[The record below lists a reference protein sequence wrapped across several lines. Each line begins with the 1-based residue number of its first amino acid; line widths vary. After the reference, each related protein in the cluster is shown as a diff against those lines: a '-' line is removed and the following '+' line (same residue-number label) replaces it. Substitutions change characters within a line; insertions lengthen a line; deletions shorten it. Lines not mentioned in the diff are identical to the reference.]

1 MAQERLLL
9 HPQKG
14 LPIAPCPPTR
24 YVLQMIWLLLACW
37 RPSPY
42 SPPEVPEEAANALT
56 QLGEE
61 APEAQEEGG
70 EEGNPDAEN
79 PGDNNAGANPDQPA
93 DIQEEA
99 EEVPPMEP
107 YRARIITAPASLVDD
122 YGKVVIVLDKPLVEV
137 EVRAEEPIRK
147 KVFCASCK
155 PSGEGWIQAQ
165 LVERL

>member
-1 MAQERLLL
+1 
-9 HPQKG
+9 
-14 LPIAPCPPTR
+14 
-24 YVLQMIWLLLACW
+24 MIWLLLACW
-37 RPSPY
+37 RPSSY
-42 SPPEVPEEAANALT
+42 SPPEVPEEAANALA

-61 APEAQEEGG
+61 VPEAG
-70 EEGNPDAEN
+70 EPVAEN
-79 PGDNNAGANPDQPA
+79 AEATEEANP
-93 DIQEEA
+93 EEA
-99 EEVPPMEP
+99 PAEEPENTEEEAPEVPPMEP
-107 YRARIITAPASLVDD
+107 YRARIITAPASIVDD

>member
-1 MAQERLLL
+1 
-9 HPQKG
+9 
-14 LPIAPCPPTR
+14 
-24 YVLQMIWLLLACW
+24 MIWLLLACW

-42 SPPEVPEEAANALT
+42 SPPEVPEEAANAMA

-61 APEAQEEGG
+61 VPEGG
-70 EEGNPDAEN
+70 EEGAEEGLPDAEEGGAEN
-79 PGDNNAGANPDQPA
+79 SEVANPDPPA
-93 DIQEEA
+93 EGKEEEA
-99 EEVPPMEP
+99 EVPAMEP

>member
-1 MAQERLLL
+1 
-9 HPQKG
+9 
-14 LPIAPCPPTR
+14 
-24 YVLQMIWLLLACW
+24 MIWLLLACW

-42 SPPEVPEEAANALT
+42 SPPEVPEEAANALA

-61 APEAQEEGG
+61 VPAADEAAPENAEAAEEAPG
-70 EEGNPDAEN
+70 EEA
-79 PGDNNAGANPDQPA
+79 QP
-93 DIQEEA
+93 EEA
-99 EEVPPMEP
+99 ENAEEEAPEVPPMEP
-107 YRARIITAPASLVDD
+107 YRARIITAPASIVDD

-147 KVFCASCK
+147 KVFCATCK